1 MKERIDPSLL
11 TNEELATCVDE
22 FVQRAIHIVRSY
34 DISESVTIVIGAT
47 QYGQNS
53 EYTIDHKVSIGYVEN
68 YISKTNSLTKS
79 AQNAVTRFCA
89 DKLDEPQTIR
99 PMLAAPIPEPT
110 ETVVDAEF
118 SEVEDDNVPF

>member
-22 FVQRAIHIVRSY
+22 FVQRALHIVRSF
-34 DISESVTIVIGAT
+34 DISETVVVNVTAS
-47 QYGQNS
+47 QYGPNS
-53 EYTIDHKVSIGYVEN
+53 EYTIDHRVSIGYSDN
-68 YISKTNSLTKS
+68 YASKTNSLTTS
-79 AQNAVTRFCA
+79 AQNAVTRFRE
-89 DKLDEPQTIR
+89 DKKNEPQTIR